1 MGPFKSTLRNSSK
14 YQKSEF
20 FKKKDSPDLTK
31 YEYTINI
38 LIDMN
43 RSRDSTIIKIAK
55 LLVGVSR
62 KIIVFTFE
70 LRQLDRYRTPNSGIF
85 SRFYRRLDKD

>member
-1 MGPFKSTLRNSSK
+1 
-14 YQKSEF
+14 
-20 FKKKDSPDLTK
+20 
-31 YEYTINI
+31 
-38 LIDMN
+38 MN
-43 RSRDSTIIKIAK
+43 RSRESTIIKIAK

-70 LRQLDRYRTPNSGIF
+70 LRQLDRYRTPDSGIF